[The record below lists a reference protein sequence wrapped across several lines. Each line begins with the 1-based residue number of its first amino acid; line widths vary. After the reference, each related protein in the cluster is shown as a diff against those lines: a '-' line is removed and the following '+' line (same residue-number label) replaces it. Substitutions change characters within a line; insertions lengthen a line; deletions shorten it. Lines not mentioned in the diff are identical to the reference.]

1 MDGRPRTRG
10 GTVNTYDVTIKRRS
24 PATSP
29 ILKAVITVSATS
41 EDEAAEI
48 AWDQMT
54 LAAGDY
60 VIAGVEA

>member
-1 MDGRPRTRG
+1 M
-10 GTVNTYDVTIKRRS
+10 NTYDVTIKRRS